1 MFAIAAAIVFVLGLL
16 LGLADGRIAGV
27 GGPAFLVLA
36 LLLLALH
43 QAGMGTPGT
52 WSQAWRRRH

>member
-1 MFAIAAAIVFVLGLL
+1 MFAIAAAVVFVLGLL
-16 LGLADGRIAGV
+16 LDLADGRIAGV

-43 QAGMGTPGT
+43 KADVGTPGE
-52 WSQAWRRRH
+52 WGQAWRRRH

>member
-43 QAGMGTPGT
+43 QAGVGTPGA